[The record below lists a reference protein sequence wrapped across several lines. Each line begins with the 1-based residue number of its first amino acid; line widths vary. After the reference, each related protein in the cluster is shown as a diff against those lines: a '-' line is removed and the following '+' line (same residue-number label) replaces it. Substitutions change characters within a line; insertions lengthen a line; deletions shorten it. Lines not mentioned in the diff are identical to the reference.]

1 MLGVGV
7 GFSGDYREY
16 FSMVTDI
23 DGMVYLMLAN
33 FLIHEINPEAITIAE
48 DVSGMPGL
56 GRTVQDGGVGFD
68 FRLQMALP
76 DKVKETSNSASLMLL
91 FVFSGLSF
99 LRRSLTLIGT

>member
-1 MLGVGV
+1 LGV

-33 FLIHEINPEAITIAE
+33 TLIHRINPEAYTIAE

-56 GRTVQDGGVGFD
+56 GRSVEDGGVGFD
-68 FRLQMALP
+68 FRLQMAIP
-76 DKVKETSNSASLMLL
+76 DKVTMRVGSLIST
-91 FVFSGLSF
+91 FFCSGLNF
-99 LRRSLTLIGT
+99 